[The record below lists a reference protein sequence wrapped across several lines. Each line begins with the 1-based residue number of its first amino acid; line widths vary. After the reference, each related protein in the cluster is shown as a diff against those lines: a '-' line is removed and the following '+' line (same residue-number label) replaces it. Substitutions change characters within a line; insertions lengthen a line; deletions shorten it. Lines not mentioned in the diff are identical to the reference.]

1 MTGDSYKPFYENYF
15 QFMKTI
21 KEEHRRIVNILSFS
35 LIPLAGF
42 ATDIYLPS
50 LPSMTI
56 SLHAS
61 ASQIQLSLLLFM
73 ASAGVSQLFVGS
85 LLDSFGRYR
94 LSNSALFIF
103 SIASFLIGLFP
114 DLHVLY
120 LMRIVQGVAASFVLV
135 ARRAYFMD
143 TYSGDQLKRYTS
155 LFSIIWATAP
165 IIAPFLGGYLQK
177 AFGWQSSFYML
188 GILPLVILV
197 LTLKYGG
204 ESAKDLQPLRVKP
217 LLGVYSS
224 LLTTKD
230 FALALVILGL
240 NYGMVLL
247 FGMASPFIIEH
258 QWHQTPVVTGYCAL
272 VSGVAMM
279 AGGIISRSMLR
290 IPLEKKLPIAL
301 GVQLT
306 SGAFAII
313 ISMSGLTNIYVMM
326 SFVILQHGVA
336 GFVFNNLFAYSLG
349 RFSRNAGIVAGMTGG
364 ASYIISSFSSY
375 GTASFFAITNQTML
389 ALGYLFLNLCVVIT
403 YSFFRK
409 EEMATVKKLRYGL
422 S

>member
-1 MTGDSYKPFYENYF
+1 
-15 QFMKTI
+15 MKTI

-364 ASYIISSFSSY
+364 ASYIVSSFSSY
-375 GTASFFAITNQTML
+375 GTASFFAATNQTML

>member
-1 MTGDSYKPFYENYF
+1 
-15 QFMKTI
+15 MKTI

-50 LPSMTI
+50 LPSMTV

-85 LLDSFGRYR
+85 LLDSYGRYK
-94 LSNSALFIF
+94 LSNGSLFIF
-103 SIASFLIGLFP
+103 SLASFLIGLFP

-120 LMRIVQGVAASFVLV
+120 FMRIVQGVSAAFVLV

-143 TYSGDQLKRYTS
+143 TYSGEQLKHYTS

-165 IIAPFLGGYLQK
+165 IVAPFLGGYLQN
-177 AFGWQSSFYML
+177 AFGWQASFYLL
-188 GILPLVILV
+188 GILPLIILL

-217 LLGVYSS
+217 LLDVYGSV
-224 LLTTKD
+224 LTTKD
-230 FALALVILGL
+230 FALGLGILGL

-258 QWHQTPVVTGYCAL
+258 QFHQTPVVTGYCAL
-272 VSGVAMM
+272 LSGVSMM

-290 IPLEKKLPIAL
+290 IRLEKKLSVAL
-301 GVQLT
+301 GIQVA
-306 SGAFAII
+306 SGALAII
-313 ISMSGLTNIYVMM
+313 ISMSGLTNIFVMI
-326 SFVILQHGVA
+326 SFVLLQHGVA
-336 GFVFNNLFAYSLG
+336 GFVFNNLFAYCLG
-349 RFSRNAGIVAGMTGG
+349 RFSRNAGIVAGLTGG

-375 GTASFFAITNQTML
+375 GTVSILGVTNQTS
-389 ALGYLFLNLCVVIT
+389 LGAAYLVLNICVVIT
-403 YSFFRK
+403 YSLFRK
-409 EEMATVKKLRYGL
+409 EETAAVKKIRYGL
-422 S
+422 N

>member
-1 MTGDSYKPFYENYF
+1 
-15 QFMKTI
+15 MKTI

-73 ASAGVSQLFVGS
+73 ASAGISQLFVGS
-85 LLDSFGRYR
+85 LLDSFGRYK
-94 LSNSALFIF
+94 LSNSSLLIF
-103 SIASFLIGLFP
+103 SVASIMIGLFP

-120 LMRIVQGVAASFVLV
+120 LMRIVQGISAAFVLV

-143 TYSGDQLKRYTS
+143 TYSGEQLKHYTS

-165 IIAPFLGGYLQK
+165 IVAPFLGGYLQK
-177 AFGWQSSFYML
+177 AFGWQASFYLL
-188 GILPLVILV
+188 GTLPLVILG
-197 LTLKYGG
+197 LTLRYGG
-204 ESAKDLQPLRVKP
+204 ESAKDLQPLRLKP

-224 LLTTKD
+224 ILTTKD
-230 FALALVILGL
+230 FALGLVILGL

-258 QWHQTPVVTGYCAL
+258 QWHQTPVATGYCAL
-272 VSGVAMM
+272 LSGVAMM
-279 AGGIISRSMLR
+279 VGGIISRSMLS

-301 GVQLT
+301 AIQLA
-306 SGAFAII
+306 SGAFAITV
-313 ISMSGLTNIYVMM
+313 SMLGLANIYVMM

-375 GTASFFAITNQTML
+375 GTTSFLTVTNQTLL
-389 ALGYLFLNLCVVIT
+389 AVGYLFLNICIVIT
-403 YSFFRK
+403 YSLFRK
-409 EEMATVKKLRYGL
+409 EEMATTK
-422 S
+422 

>member
-1 MTGDSYKPFYENYF
+1 
-15 QFMKTI
+15 MKTI

-197 LTLKYGG
+197 LTIKYGG

-301 GVQLT
+301 GIQLT

-336 GFVFNNLFAYSLG
+336 GFVSNNLFAYSLG

>member
-1 MTGDSYKPFYENYF
+1 
-15 QFMKTI
+15 MKQI

-61 ASQIQLSLLLFM
+61 ASQIQLSLMLFM

-197 LTLKYGG
+197 LTIKYGG

-301 GVQLT
+301 GIQLT

-336 GFVFNNLFAYSLG
+336 GFVSNNLFAYSLG

>member
-1 MTGDSYKPFYENYF
+1 
-15 QFMKTI
+15 MKII
-21 KEEHRRIVNILSFS
+21 KEEHRQIVNILSFS

-50 LPSMTI
+50 LPAMTV
-56 SLHAS
+56 SLHAT

-73 ASAGVSQLFVGS
+73 ASAGISQLFVGS
-85 LLDSFGRYR
+85 LLDSFGRYK
-94 LSNSALFIF
+94 LSNSSLLIF
-103 SIASFLIGLFP
+103 SVASIMIGLFP

-120 LMRIVQGVAASFVLV
+120 LMRIVQGISAAFVLV

-143 TYSGDQLKRYTS
+143 TYSGEQLKHYTS

-165 IIAPFLGGYLQK
+165 IVAPFLGGYLQK
-177 AFGWQSSFYML
+177 AFGWQASFYLL
-188 GILPLVILV
+188 GTLPLVILG
-197 LTLKYGG
+197 LTLRYGG
-204 ESAKDLQPLRVKP
+204 ESAKDLQPLRLKP

-224 LLTTKD
+224 ILTTKD
-230 FALALVILGL
+230 FALGLVILGL

-272 VSGVAMM
+272 LSGVAMM
-279 AGGIISRSMLR
+279 VGGIISRSMLS

-301 GVQLT
+301 AIQLA
-306 SGAFAII
+306 SGAFAITV
-313 ISMSGLTNIYVMM
+313 SMLGLANIYVMM
-326 SFVILQHGVA
+326 SFVMLQHGVA

-375 GTASFFAITNQTML
+375 GTVSFLAVTNQTLL
-389 ALGYLFLNLCVVIT
+389 AAAYLFLNVCVVIT
-403 YSFFRK
+403 YSLFRR
-409 EEMATVKKLRYGL
+409 EELATIRKLRYGL
-422 S
+422 N